1 MVGGVWVPQDA
12 ERVEESQLSDPPVV
26 DGWPN
31 GVGEPSLPPS
41 VSQWSA
47 QDDLAGAGWDAHT
60 LQQQLEAAFVRG
72 WNACLAEIEKMN
84 ASRAADLREHLP
96 MPPAPPGLHE
106 SAAALTNGQT
116 MAGGYAP
123 DADTG
128 EQGDSLR
135 KGQELLRM
143 LQPQPMASSNVSSA
157 VATES
162 AAADQR
168 RPSCT
173 DASED
178 LSSALTDK
186 DGSGTVSSASSDGGA
201 PCDEPFGRNG
211 RPAAP
216 YSSTTAN
223 PSAASYDIRPV
234 LDGAQSSAGLQTDSN
249 HSSPAARR
257 PSKAKYPA
265 SEMHQ
270 QTMERL
276 VFIPL
281 PQTNGGRGGYQGSGR
296 GSYAPPTRKHPSFW
310 NSHNP
315 GHTTEQWLNS
325 LPSLQSHAPLPEL
338 IDILAEAGSAG
349 MELGVLA
356 RKLGSEHTRI
366 DLLKLKGY
374 LTCFPSRIV
383 VAPKAKGV
391 DKKNMVD
398 QVWLIFDGSEQP
410 RG

>member
-1 MVGGVWVPQDA
+1 MS
-12 ERVEESQLSDPPVV
+12 RS
-26 DGWPN
+26 
-31 GVGEPSLPPS
+31 
-41 VSQWSA
+41 
-47 QDDLAGAGWDAHT
+47 GAT
-60 LQQQLEAAFVRG
+60 
-72 WNACLAEIEKMN
+72 
-84 ASRAADLREHLP
+84 ADLLRRTRP
-96 MPPAPPGLHE
+96 QQRTPP
-106 SAAALTNGQT
+106 
-116 MAGGYAP
+116 
-123 DADTG
+123 
-128 EQGDSLR
+128 LR
-135 KGQELLRM
+135 HTIFVLCSMG
-143 LQPQPMASSNVSSA
+143 
-157 VATES
+157 
-162 AAADQR
+162 R
-168 RPSCT
+168 R
-173 DASED
+173 A
-178 LSSALTDK
+178 
-186 DGSGTVSSASSDGGA
+186 
-201 PCDEPFGRNG
+201 
-211 RPAAP
+211 
-216 YSSTTAN
+216 
-223 PSAASYDIRPV
+223 
-234 LDGAQSSAGLQTDSN
+234 LQTDSN

-276 VFIPL
+276 VFIPMPHL
-281 PQTNGGRGGYQGSGR
+281 NGGRGGYQGSGR

-391 DKKNMVD
+391 DKKSMVD